1 MALER
6 RPEIMEE
13 WYRKRVTATDIKI
26 AKAQVWPNLGIEA
39 GPLYDSNKYL
49 YNNNWA
55 EAGLRLSINLIKL
68 LQWPALDEAQQN
80 QEKADD
86 MRRMALSMAI
96 LTQVHVGKQRYEL
109 SLAELK
115 FAEDIMRVDGRLLEY
130 AKAAASTS
138 VDSELEVIRAEA
150 RSLLARYQRQ
160 AAYSNAQAAWG
171 RLYNSV
177 GLDVMPDSIASHD
190 VKTLAAE
197 IKRTMAEW
205 ETGDPRAPEAP
216 ANPKAP
222 G

>member
-1 MALER
+1 MTGLQ
-6 RPEIMEE
+6 PL
-13 WYRKRVTATDIKI
+13 
-26 AKAQVWPNLGIEA
+26 AQPAQAVA
-39 GPLYDSNKYL
+39 
-49 YNNNWA
+49 
-55 EAGLRLSINLIKL
+55 
-68 LQWPALDEAQQN
+68 QWPALDEAQQN

-86 MRRMALSMAI
+86 MRRMSLSMAV

-109 SLAELK
+109 ALSELK
-115 FAEDIMRVDGRLLEY
+115 FADDIMRVDGRLLDY
-130 AKAAASTS
+130 AKAASSTS

-177 GLDVMPDSIASHD
+177 GLDVMPEAISSHD

-205 ETGDPRAPEAP
+205 ETIGLRPPEAP
-216 ANPKAP
+216 AISKAP